1 MTSFK
6 LCFKGYALMN
16 KLKRASCKMEL
27 AKSELEAMAASY
39 PGGMYDY
46 VSLSSSRMEL
56 NILSNSNAAHL
67 ITFKFLS
74 RKNCLLK

>member
-46 VSLSSSRMEL
+46 VSLYICICIIYL
-56 NILSNSNAAHL
+56 NYYIPCYLFSEM
-67 ITFKFLS
+67 
-74 RKNCLLK
+74 RV